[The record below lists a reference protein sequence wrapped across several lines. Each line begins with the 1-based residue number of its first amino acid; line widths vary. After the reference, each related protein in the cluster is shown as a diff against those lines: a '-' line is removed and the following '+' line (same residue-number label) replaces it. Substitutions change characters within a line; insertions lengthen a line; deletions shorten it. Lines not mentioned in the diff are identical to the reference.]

1 MVRALH
7 EAYAKKKS
15 LNYQNHAPPRDVTI
29 VKMKTLGCPKDR
41 CFPKA
46 IIQSVKDLTLTQT
59 VKP

>member
-15 LNYQNHAPPRDVTI
+15 LNYQNHAPPCDVTI

-46 IIQSVKDLTLTQT
+46 IIQ
-59 VKP
+59 